1 MSDPHLIRAAR
12 IENPKL
18 RERDLASQLGISEAA
33 LQAAHTGLG
42 VTRIAAGPDALVP
55 RLAALGEVM
64 ALTRNGSAVHEKV
77 GRYDNYQGGAHA
89 AMVLTDDIDLRIFP
103 QHWVHGFAVLRETDT
118 GPRHSLQIF
127 DAAGDAV
134 HKVFLR
140 EGSDVA
146 AWHALVADLA
156 TGDASQTLTT
166 APRPAPEGAK
176 ADPAKLD
183 ILRAEWSRMTDTH
196 QFMRLT
202 SKLKYNRLGAYRLV
216 GAPFAQ
222 PLHISAVDTV
232 LTQVAAAGIAIM
244 VFVGNRGCIQ
254 IHSGPITTL
263 RPMGPWQN
271 VMDPRFNLHL
281 RTDHIAEVWL
291 VNKPTKRGDAIS
303 VEAFDADGQHILQ
316 IFGQRGEKTD
326 MAELGIWDRIA
337 TGLPI
342 VASVD
347 APMAEQV

>member
-1 MSDPHLIRAAR
+1 MTSLDLIRAAR
-12 IENPKL
+12 LENPKL
-18 RERDLASQLGISEAA
+18 RERDLAAQLGVSEAA
-33 LQAAHTGLG
+33 LQAAHVGLG
-42 VTRIAAGPDALVP
+42 VTRIAAGPDGLIP

-64 ALTRNGSAVHEKV
+64 ALTRNASAVHEKV
-77 GRYDNYQGGAHA
+77 GRYDNYQGGQHA

-103 QHWVHGFAVLRETDT
+103 QHWVHGFAVTRDTDE
-118 GPRHSLQIF
+118 GPRHSLQVF

-140 EGSDVA
+140 DGSDVA
-146 AWHALVADLA
+146 AWQALVADLA
-156 TGDASQTLTT
+156 TGDTSQTLATT
-166 APRPAPEGAK
+166 PAPEPEGAR

-183 ILRAEWSRMTDTH
+183 ILRSEWARMTDTH

-202 SKLKYNRLGAYRLV
+202 AKLKYNRLGAYRTV
-216 GAPFAQ
+216 GLPFAQ
-222 PLHISAVDTV
+222 PLAVSAVDTV
-232 LTQVAAAGIAIM
+232 LTEVAAAGIAVM

-254 IHSGPITTL
+254 IHSGPIKTL

-291 VNKPTKRGDAIS
+291 VKKPTKRGDAIS
-303 VEAFDADGQHILQ
+303 VEGFDAEGRQILQ

-326 MAELGIWDRIA
+326 MAELEVWNQMTTRLPVA
-337 TGLPI
+337 TTL
-342 VASVD
+342 
-347 APMAEQV
+347 MEQVG

>member
-1 MSDPHLIRAAR
+1 MSNPHLIRAAR
-12 IENPKL
+12 IESPKL
-18 RERDLASQLGISEAA
+18 RERDLATQLGISEAA
-33 LQAAHTGLG
+33 LQAAHVGLG
-42 VTRIAAGPDALVP
+42 VSRIAADPDRLVP

-64 ALTRNGSAVHEKV
+64 ALTRNVSAVHEKV
-77 GRYDNYQGGAHA
+77 GRYDNYHGGAHA

-103 QHWVHGFAVLRETDT
+103 QHWVHGFAVTRDTDD

-140 EGSDVA
+140 EGSDGA
-146 AWHALVADLA
+146 AWHSMVNDLA
-156 TGDASQTLTT
+156 TGDAAQTLRTE
-166 APRPAPEGAK
+166 PRPAPEGAR

-183 ILRAEWSRMTDTH
+183 ILRAEWARMTDTH

-202 SKLKYNRLGAYRLV
+202 SKLKYNRLGAYRHV

-222 PLHISAVDTV
+222 PLHTSAVDTV
-232 LTQVAAAGIAIM
+232 LANVAAAGIAIM
-244 VFVGNRGCIQ
+244 IFVGNRGCIQ
-254 IHSGPITTL
+254 IHSGPINTL

-281 RTDHIAEVWL
+281 RTDHIFEVWL

-303 VEAFDADGQHILQ
+303 IEAFDAEGRHILQ

-326 MAELGIWDRIA
+326 MAELGVWNDIA
-337 TGLPI
+337 ARLL
-342 VASVD
+342 AS
-347 APMAEQV
+347 PTMEQVG

>member
-1 MSDPHLIRAAR
+1 MTTPDLIRAAR
-12 IENPKL
+12 IDNPKL
-18 RERDLASQLGISEAA
+18 RERDLATQLGISEAA
-33 LQAAHTGLG
+33 LQAAHVGLG
-42 VTRIAAGPDALVP
+42 VTRIAAGPDGLVP
-55 RLAALGEVM
+55 RLSALREVM
-64 ALTRNGSAVHEKV
+64 ALTRNASAVHEKV
-77 GRYDNYQGGAHA
+77 GRYDNYHSGQHA

-103 QHWVHGFAVLRETDT
+103 QHWVHGFAVTRDT
-118 GPRHSLQIF
+118 EDGPRHSLQIF

-140 EGSDVA
+140 DGSDVA
-146 AWHALVADLA
+146 AWQALVADFA
-156 TGDASQTLTT
+156 TGDTTQTLTT
-166 APRPAPEGAK
+166 EARPAPEGAK

-183 ILRAEWSRMTDTH
+183 ILRAEWARMTDTH

-216 GAPFAQ
+216 GQPFAQ
-222 PLHISAVDTV
+222 PLAISAVDTV
-232 LTQVAAAGIAIM
+232 LAEVAAAGIAVM

-254 IHSGPITTL
+254 IHSGPIKTL

-303 VEAFDADGQHILQ
+303 VEAFDAEGRHILQ

-326 MAELGIWDRIA
+326 MAELEVWNQLA
-337 TGLPI
+337 AGLLSAGA
-342 VASVD
+342 VMERV
-347 APMAEQV
+347 V

>member
-1 MSDPHLIRAAR
+1 MTTPDLIRAAR
-12 IENPKL
+12 LDNPKL
-18 RERDLASQLGISEAA
+18 RERDLATQLGISEAA
-33 LQAAHTGLG
+33 LQAAHVGLG
-42 VTRIAAGPDALVP
+42 VTRIAAGPDGLVP

-64 ALTRNGSAVHEKV
+64 ALTRNASAVHEKV
-77 GRYDNYQGGAHA
+77 GRYDNYQGGQHA
-89 AMVLTDDIDLRIFP
+89 AMVLSDDIDLRIFP
-103 QHWVHGFAVLRETDT
+103 QHWVHGFAVMRDTDD

-140 EGSDVA
+140 DGSDVA
-146 AWHALVADLA
+146 AWQAMVAELA
-156 TGDASQTLTT
+156 TGDTSQTLL
-166 APRPAPEGAK
+166 AEPRPEPEGAR
-176 ADPAKLD
+176 ADGSKLE
-183 ILRAEWSRMTDTH
+183 ILRTEWARMTDTH

-202 SKLKYNRLGAYRLV
+202 SKLKFNRLGAYRLA

-222 PLHISAVDTV
+222 PLATNAIDAV
-232 LTQVAAAGIAIM
+232 LAEVAAAGIAVM

-303 VEAFDADGQHILQ
+303 VEAFDPEGRHILQ

-326 MAELGIWDRIA
+326 MAELEVWNQIA
-337 TGLPI
+337 ARLPSANTVMEP
-342 VASVD
+342 VA
-347 APMAEQV
+347 